1 MGAISGMLSYFGS
14 KWSFTQFRIKDQ
26 NSKCAIIGDNV
37 FAIST
42 QGNYYMGN
50 IVKSG
55 EIKIEK
61 QADLLEEQ
69 NK

>member
-1 MGAISGMLSYFGS
+1 MGALSGMLNYFGS

-26 NSKCAIIGDNV
+26 NSKCAIIGENV

-42 QGNYYMGN
+42 EGNYFMGS

-61 QADLLEEQ
+61 
-69 NK
+69 